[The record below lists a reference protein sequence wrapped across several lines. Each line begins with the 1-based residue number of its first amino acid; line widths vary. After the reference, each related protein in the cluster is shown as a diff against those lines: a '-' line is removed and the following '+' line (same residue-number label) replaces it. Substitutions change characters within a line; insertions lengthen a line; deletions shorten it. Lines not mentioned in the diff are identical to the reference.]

1 MATRPFTLQLVSL
14 RCLTAQENDGD
25 EIYVVVDG
33 RTLWSVGGLRMSD
46 RLSDDTQI
54 NEVDFVHGQLHTRGG
69 WQAMQTFDGDDFRVQ
84 VTGDYAHLQLR
95 ERDLLLGDDLLGEAV
110 ITASDAEGGKL
121 QLAFTAEGAHYT
133 LTVEVTVSGGDE

>member
-1 MATRPFTLQLVSL
+1 MVTSLFTLQLVSL

-25 EIYVVVDG
+25 EIYMVVDD
-33 RTLWSVGGLRMSD
+33 RTLWSVGTLRMSD
-46 RLSDDTQI
+46 QLSDDNQI
-54 NEVDFVHGQLHTRGG
+54 GEVDFLHGQFHTRNG

-95 ERDLLLGDDLLGEAV
+95 ERDMLLGDDLLGEAV
-110 ITASDAEGGKL
+110 VTASDAERGKI

-133 LTVEVTVSGGDE
+133 LTYQVTLGSGA